1 MDHSGSEQNDEEL
14 DPGGQEVPEPES
26 SLSKITHNALE
37 NIGVLGQ
44 GLKQLFIHQRRRAS
58 VSPHDAGSS
67 PSASSAGTLNRVLLQ
82 IRGAP
87 MMKRGTSL
95 QSRRSKAAGD
105 PPKGSPQI
113 HRRSTQEALI
123 QVGRPRSS
131 STTDTP
137 TSPALAEVL
146 LASGYPSAEEP
157 ERDFSQ
163 GRRVSTQS
171 DSILFSWLSAGHR
184 RSLPTGGGA
193 PFCPSGVTHPGCPVH
208 PVTACGRGLA
218 AVWRGVQAGSDLRAG
233 LHVWHQVLK
242 RGSGAVCRWRHGGI
256 AALPFSGG
264 EGGGDFSPATGLKA
278 QQLLVSGCL
287 RAAALRSDGPVTS
300 SPQTL
305 P

>member
-1 MDHSGSEQNDEEL
+1 M
-14 DPGGQEVPEPES
+14 PEPES

-58 VSPHDAGSS
+58 VSPHGAGSS
-67 PSASSAGTLNRVLLQ
+67 PSASSAGSPAPEPLEAAPEAGDGPPALPDTDAPASAHPTALNRVLLQ

-137 TSPALAEVL
+137 SSPALAEVL

-184 RSLPTGGGA
+184 RSLPAGGGA
-193 PFCPSGVTHPGCPVH
+193 PLCPSGVSVCVFARTCVR
-208 PVTACGRGLA
+208 AC
-218 AVWRGVQAGSDLRAG
+218 VSVS
-233 LHVWHQVLK
+233 VSV
-242 RGSGAVCRWRHGGI
+242 SVYVCMC
-256 AALPFSGG
+256 
-264 EGGGDFSPATGLKA
+264 
-278 QQLLVSGCL
+278 VY
-287 RAAALRSDGPVTS
+287 
-300 SPQTL
+300 
-305 P
+305 